1 MNRRLFFKELFNK
14 TVAISAAS
22 GLTSCSI
29 TDLQTHVTEATNN
42 ISSQIS
48 KLWDLMEIHQQQT
61 EELLDN
67 TRRRIDDVLVAIP
80 YRLSQLEFQ
89 QRILFIWCLILSAVV
104 GTDLTLAW
112 LFLN

>member
-14 TVAISAAS
+14 TAAISASS
-22 GLTSCSI
+22 GLTSYSI
-29 TDLQTHVTEATNN
+29 ADLQAHVTEATDN

-61 EELLDN
+61 EDLLDN
-67 TRRRIDDVLVAIP
+67 ARRRIDDVLVVIP

-89 QRILFIWCLILSAVV
+89 QHVLFIWCLILSAVV
-104 GTDLTLAW
+104 GIDLTSAW